1 MNSLKDRIIELH
13 NYKDILKSDLGYQTH
28 KDKES
33 FERQHRGDP
42 WGKLAPRIIGYQSWK
57 DLCDQITQAVSF

>member
-42 WGKLAPRIIGYQSWK
+42 WGKLAPRIIGY
-57 DLCDQITQAVSF
+57 